1 MSIVTIT
8 LSNRDFKLYCPEES
22 HAELYSLAAK
32 LDNEINKVKQANPS
46 ASFELLLVMVALNLL
61 DNKQKQTNL
70 EAEDIAKETNED
82 FQVLL
87 SSIFNELK
95 VVAEKFTLS
104 IEVSKL
110 PVPPPTFK
118 VILPL
123 PWPHAGLAKVG
134 LIVIAG
140 G

>member
-22 HAELYSLAAK
+22 HAELYSLAAQ
-32 LDNEINKVKQANPS
+32 LDSEINKVRQANPS

-61 DNKQKQTNL
+61 DNKQKQANL

-82 FQVLL
+82 FQLLL

-95 VVAEKFTLS
+95 VVAEKL
-104 IEVSKL
+104 ER
-110 PVPPPTFK
+110 
-118 VILPL
+118 
-123 PWPHAGLAKVG
+123 
-134 LIVIAG
+134 
-140 G
+140 

>member
-22 HAELYSLAAK
+22 HAELYSLAAQ
-32 LDNEINKVKQANPS
+32 LDSEINKVRQANPS

-95 VVAEKFTLS
+95 VVAEKL
-104 IEVSKL
+104 ER
-110 PVPPPTFK
+110 
-118 VILPL
+118 
-123 PWPHAGLAKVG
+123 
-134 LIVIAG
+134 
-140 G
+140 

>member
-22 HAELYSLAAK
+22 HAELYSLAAQ
-32 LDNEINKVKQANPS
+32 LDSEINKVRQANPS

-61 DNKQKQTNL
+61 NNKQKQANL

-95 VVAEKFTLS
+95 VVAEKL
-104 IEVSKL
+104 ER
-110 PVPPPTFK
+110 
-118 VILPL
+118 
-123 PWPHAGLAKVG
+123 
-134 LIVIAG
+134 
-140 G
+140 

>member
-22 HAELYSLAAK
+22 HAELYSLAAQ
-32 LDNEINKVKQANPS
+32 LDSKINKVRQANPS

-95 VVAEKFTLS
+95 VVAEKL
-104 IEVSKL
+104 ER
-110 PVPPPTFK
+110 
-118 VILPL
+118 
-123 PWPHAGLAKVG
+123 
-134 LIVIAG
+134 
-140 G
+140 

>member
-22 HAELYSLAAK
+22 HAELYSLAAQ
-32 LDNEINKVKQANPS
+32 LDNEINKVRQANPS

-61 DNKQKQTNL
+61 NNKQKQANL

-95 VVAEKFTLS
+95 VVAEKL
-104 IEVSKL
+104 ER
-110 PVPPPTFK
+110 
-118 VILPL
+118 
-123 PWPHAGLAKVG
+123 
-134 LIVIAG
+134 
-140 G
+140 

>member
-1 MSIVTIT
+1 MSILTIT

-32 LDNEINKVKQANPS
+32 LDNEINKVREANPS
-46 ASFELLLVMVALNLL
+46 ATFELLLVMVALNLL

-95 VVAEKFTLS
+95 VVAEKL
-104 IEVSKL
+104 ER
-110 PVPPPTFK
+110 
-118 VILPL
+118 
-123 PWPHAGLAKVG
+123 
-134 LIVIAG
+134 
-140 G
+140 

>member
-95 VVAEKFTLS
+95 VVAEKL
-104 IEVSKL
+104 ER
-110 PVPPPTFK
+110 
-118 VILPL
+118 
-123 PWPHAGLAKVG
+123 
-134 LIVIAG
+134 
-140 G
+140 

>member
-22 HAELYSLAAK
+22 HADLYSLAAQ
-32 LDNEINKVKQANPS
+32 LDSEINKVRQSNPS

-70 EAEDIAKETNED
+70 EAGDIAKETNED
-82 FQVLL
+82 FQLLL

-95 VVAEKFTLS
+95 VVAEKL
-104 IEVSKL
+104 ER
-110 PVPPPTFK
+110 
-118 VILPL
+118 
-123 PWPHAGLAKVG
+123 
-134 LIVIAG
+134 
-140 G
+140 

>member
-22 HAELYSLAAK
+22 HAELYSLATK
-32 LDNEINKVKQANPS
+32 LDNEINKVRQANPS

-61 DNKQKQTNL
+61 DNKQKQANL

-95 VVAEKFTLS
+95 VVAEKL
-104 IEVSKL
+104 ER
-110 PVPPPTFK
+110 
-118 VILPL
+118 
-123 PWPHAGLAKVG
+123 
-134 LIVIAG
+134 
-140 G
+140 

>member
-22 HAELYSLAAK
+22 HAELYSLAAQ
-32 LDNEINKVKQANPS
+32 LDSEINKVRQANPS

-61 DNKQKQTNL
+61 DNKQKQANL

-95 VVAEKFTLS
+95 VVAEKL
-104 IEVSKL
+104 ER
-110 PVPPPTFK
+110 
-118 VILPL
+118 
-123 PWPHAGLAKVG
+123 
-134 LIVIAG
+134 
-140 G
+140 

>member
-32 LDNEINKVKQANPS
+32 LDNEINKVRQANPS

-61 DNKQKQTNL
+61 DNKQKQANL

-95 VVAEKFTLS
+95 VVAEKL
-104 IEVSKL
+104 ER
-110 PVPPPTFK
+110 
-118 VILPL
+118 
-123 PWPHAGLAKVG
+123 
-134 LIVIAG
+134 
-140 G
+140 

>member
-32 LDNEINKVKQANPS
+32 LDNEINKVRQANPS

-95 VVAEKFTLS
+95 VVAEKL
-104 IEVSKL
+104 ER
-110 PVPPPTFK
+110 
-118 VILPL
+118 
-123 PWPHAGLAKVG
+123 
-134 LIVIAG
+134 
-140 G
+140 

>member
-22 HAELYSLAAK
+22 HADLYSLAAQ
-32 LDNEINKVKQANPS
+32 LDSEINKVRQANPS

-61 DNKQKQTNL
+61 NNKQKQANL

-82 FQVLL
+82 FQLLL

-95 VVAEKFTLS
+95 VVAEKL
-104 IEVSKL
+104 ER
-110 PVPPPTFK
+110 
-118 VILPL
+118 
-123 PWPHAGLAKVG
+123 
-134 LIVIAG
+134 
-140 G
+140 

>member
-32 LDNEINKVKQANPS
+32 LDNEINKVRQANPS

-61 DNKQKQTNL
+61 DNKQKQANL
-70 EAEDIAKETNED
+70 EAGDIAKETNED

-95 VVAEKFTLS
+95 VVAEKL
-104 IEVSKL
+104 ER
-110 PVPPPTFK
+110 
-118 VILPL
+118 
-123 PWPHAGLAKVG
+123 
-134 LIVIAG
+134 
-140 G
+140 

>member
-32 LDNEINKVKQANPS
+32 LDNEINKVRQANPS

-61 DNKQKQTNL
+61 NNKQKQANL

-95 VVAEKFTLS
+95 VVAEKL
-104 IEVSKL
+104 ER
-110 PVPPPTFK
+110 
-118 VILPL
+118 
-123 PWPHAGLAKVG
+123 
-134 LIVIAG
+134 
-140 G
+140 

>member
-32 LDNEINKVKQANPS
+32 LDNEINKVNQSNPS

-95 VVAEKFTLS
+95 VVAEKL
-104 IEVSKL
+104 ER
-110 PVPPPTFK
+110 
-118 VILPL
+118 
-123 PWPHAGLAKVG
+123 
-134 LIVIAG
+134 
-140 G
+140 

>member
-32 LDNEINKVKQANPS
+32 LDNEINKVKQSNPS

-95 VVAEKFTLS
+95 VVAEKL
-104 IEVSKL
+104 ER
-110 PVPPPTFK
+110 
-118 VILPL
+118 
-123 PWPHAGLAKVG
+123 
-134 LIVIAG
+134 
-140 G
+140 

>member
-32 LDNEINKVKQANPS
+32 LDNEINKVRQANPS

-61 DNKQKQTNL
+61 DNKQKQANL

-82 FQVLL
+82 FQLLL

-95 VVAEKFTLS
+95 VVAEKL
-104 IEVSKL
+104 ER
-110 PVPPPTFK
+110 
-118 VILPL
+118 
-123 PWPHAGLAKVG
+123 
-134 LIVIAG
+134 
-140 G
+140 

>member
-22 HAELYSLAAK
+22 HADLYSLAAQ
-32 LDNEINKVKQANPS
+32 LDSEINKVRQANPS

-70 EAEDIAKETNED
+70 EAGDIAKETNED
-82 FQVLL
+82 FQLLL

-95 VVAEKFTLS
+95 VVAEKL
-104 IEVSKL
+104 ER
-110 PVPPPTFK
+110 
-118 VILPL
+118 
-123 PWPHAGLAKVG
+123 
-134 LIVIAG
+134 
-140 G
+140 